1 MGSIGNE
8 PALYSKGILQAAQQ
22 IIECIGELAQFVLSC
37 TGPDAMG
44 KIVGRD
50 LLYFMDD
57 ECDGSQQLSGKE
69 ITDQGGQADSQ
80 DQAEEEDL
88 AEFGH
93 SFQAIVVM
101 AGHDDDKFFIVNDL
115 SHGDRIAVI
124 EGKKLFSFFLYFA
137 DQSGIEGQGRAAWLI
152 EFVKDPALIGID
164 T

>member
-57 ECDGSQQLSGKE
+57 EGDGSQQLSGKK
-69 ITDQGGQADSQ
+69 ITDQGGQTHPQ
-80 DQAEEEDL
+80 DQAKEEDL

-93 SFQAIVVM
+93 SFQTIIIM
-101 AGHDDDKFFIVNDL
+101 TRHNDDKFFIVNDL

-124 EGKKLFSFFLYFA
+124 DRKKFFSFFLYFA
-137 DQSGIEGQGRAAWLI
+137 DQPGI
-152 EFVKDPALIGID
+152 
-164 T
+164 